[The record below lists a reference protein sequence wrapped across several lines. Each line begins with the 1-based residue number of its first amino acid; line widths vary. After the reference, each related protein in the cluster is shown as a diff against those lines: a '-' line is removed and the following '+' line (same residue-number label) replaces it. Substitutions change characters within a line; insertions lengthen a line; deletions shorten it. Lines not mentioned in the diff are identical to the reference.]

1 MHITCKVHYT
11 AEWDLRNGVCIF
23 PNVTVVCAIFC
34 TIHLPILLP
43 HQVLRSLSGSSYTS
57 KYICLLIAQ
66 QRTLEFWEDKGW
78 SALSQLI
85 LSLSQFSLWIN
96 TVTVKSICQGT
107 RGFKQFLDFFPL
119 SIFSNIFLGVFF
131 QLLWLVLNC

>member
-1 MHITCKVHYT
+1 MHGTCKVHYT
-11 AEWDLRNGVCIF
+11 VERYLRNGVCIF

-34 TIHLPILLP
+34 TIHLSILLA

-57 KYICLLIAQ
+57 KYIYLLIAQ
-66 QRTLEFWEDKGW
+66 QRTLEFWEDKGL

-96 TVTVKSICQGT
+96 MVTVKSICQGT
-107 RGFKQFLDFFPL
+107 RGFKQFLDFFL
-119 SIFSNIFLGVFF
+119 FQYFLIFFSVYVF
-131 QLLWLVLNC
+131 NCGD